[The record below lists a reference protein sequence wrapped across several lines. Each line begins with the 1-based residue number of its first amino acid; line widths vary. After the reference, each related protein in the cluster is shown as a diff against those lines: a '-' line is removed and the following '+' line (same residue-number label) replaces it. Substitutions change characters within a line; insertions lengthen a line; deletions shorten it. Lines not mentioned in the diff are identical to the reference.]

1 MTKINL
7 AALFKMKPK
16 LASEYLKNKVSG
28 TSWNWYEIYE
38 KEHDKIF
45 TVAKTAGYDVLKDIR
60 AAVQKAIDEGQS
72 LNSFKK
78 ELKPILTQKGWW
90 GKVPDPSDP
99 TKEVQLGSVR
109 RLETIYRT
117 NLRTSYQAGR
127 YQSLEDNAEFRPY
140 WQYIAVMDDRTRK
153 EHKELHGK
161 VFRHDDPFW
170 ENFFPPNGWNCRC
183 TVKSLSQKDLDRLGL
198 TVESSAGKL
207 RNATAELPDGTK
219 VSGKVYRT
227 NGKIIQTD
235 VGWNYNPGRSTYK
248 PHDDGKDPEL
258 KAKFDRMMEQAEKES
273 NALKSKKKSSEKQG
287 TAKIVDQIEAVNSK
301 SLKPI
306 EDFTKLY
313 TGRYHKDIKGFN
325 GVKELET
332 SDSFMDTQD
341 GFIRISDK
349 AHPDIPDFKP
359 LTQLRSLLFNT
370 RRGKPATFY
379 EANAFEILVHEINHL
394 KTPGKNLEF
403 YNVDDKTGRRYADS
417 ILFET
422 ANEAYTRLNIAKEA
436 KRVGINLGSQIE
448 KIKKAAFSYDV
459 EALRFF
465 KLAEKYGIS
474 EDALNKG
481 LKKLITE
488 TPISVFYQQ
497 LNNFFRSNATQGNP
511 ALLSKELSD
520 LVFNEPSQTE
530 KDLLESLRK

>member
-1 MTKINL
+1 MPGKINL
-7 AALFKMKPK
+7 AALFKMKPR
-16 LASEYLKNKVSG
+16 LAAEYLKNKVSQ

-38 KEHDKIF
+38 KEHDKVF

-109 RLETIYRT
+109 RLEKIYTT

-127 YQSLEDNAEFRPY
+127 YANLEDNAAFRPY

-207 RNATAELPDGTK
+207 RDATAELPNGTK
-219 VSGKVYRT
+219 VQGKVYRT

-235 VGWNYNPGRSTYK
+235 VGWNYNPGRSTYQ

-258 KAKFDRMMEQAEKES
+258 LKALKNSLNDPLGIKASTPSNAFNVLQAKIEKENIDFNKVS
-273 NALKSKKKSSEKQG
+273 PLKQRLSEEQIINKIAIKDEGIGSCSSLALAYAGNKIGLNVTDNRGGSSLIFFGSDPNIARISKLAGGVVIHGNEFK
-287 TAKIVDQIEAVNSK
+287 AVK
-301 SLKPI
+301 SLMKMLIPGKEYYLSTGKHSAIVRKTKDTVQFLELQEGANSGFVDLNDDALLYRFKCKAHGGNGTVLFSI
-306 EDFTKLY
+306 EKLRNNTEFKTLLGY
-313 TGRYHKDIKGFN
+313 LNT
-325 GVKELET
+325 VKE
-332 SDSFMDTQD
+332 
-341 GFIRISDK
+341 
-349 AHPDIPDFKP
+349 
-359 LTQLRSLLFNT
+359 
-370 RRGKPATFY
+370 
-379 EANAFEILVHEINHL
+379 
-394 KTPGKNLEF
+394 
-403 YNVDDKTGRRYADS
+403 
-417 ILFET
+417 
-422 ANEAYTRLNIAKEA
+422 
-436 KRVGINLGSQIE
+436 
-448 KIKKAAFSYDV
+448 
-459 EALRFF
+459 
-465 KLAEKYGIS
+465 
-474 EDALNKG
+474 
-481 LKKLITE
+481 
-488 TPISVFYQQ
+488 
-497 LNNFFRSNATQGNP
+497 
-511 ALLSKELSD
+511 
-520 LVFNEPSQTE
+520 
-530 KDLLESLRK
+530 

>member
-16 LASEYLKNKVSG
+16 LASEYLKNKVSQ
-28 TSWNWYEIYE
+28 TSWNWYDIYE
-38 KEHDKIF
+38 KEHDKVF

-78 ELKPILTQKGWW
+78 ELKPILKQKGWW

-198 TVESSAGKL
+198 TVESSKGKIL
-207 RNATAELPDGTK
+207 NATAELPDGTK
-219 VSGKVYRT
+219 VQGKVYRT

-235 VGWNYNPGRSTYK
+235 VGWNYNPGRSTYQ

-258 KAKFDRMMEQAEKES
+258 KAKFDEVMRSASS
-273 NALKSKKKSSEKQG
+273 NS
-287 TAKIVDQIEAVNSK
+287 
-301 SLKPI
+301 
-306 EDFTKLY
+306 
-313 TGRYHKDIKGFN
+313 
-325 GVKELET
+325 
-332 SDSFMDTQD
+332 
-341 GFIRISDK
+341 IRINRLLNGF
-349 AHPDIPDFKP
+349 PN
-359 LTQLRSLLFNT
+359 LTQFNIEETLKEKGVEYVSSSRSIFPRLPCPRPTLRLS
-370 RRGKPATFY
+370 ATD
-379 EANAFEILVHEINHL
+379 
-394 KTPGKNLEF
+394 PG
-403 YNVDDKTGRRYADS
+403 
-417 ILFET
+417 I
-422 ANEAYTRLNIAKEA
+422 
-436 KRVGINLGSQIE
+436 Q
-448 KIKKAAFSYDV
+448 KA
-459 EALRFF
+459 
-465 KLAEKYGIS
+465 
-474 EDALNKG
+474 
-481 LKKLITE
+481 
-488 TPISVFYQQ
+488 
-497 LNNFFRSNATQGNP
+497 
-511 ALLSKELSD
+511 
-520 LVFNEPSQTE
+520 
-530 KDLLESLRK
+530 